1 MCVES
6 MFFMCNSENTN
17 QGSCRGR
24 SKWRLWAIVMVCLLV
39 AVPMAARADKVSFP
53 LRIDYKLLRS
63 LVIQSAFTSPG
74 QSAVLDD
81 DSNPC
86 RKITISEPRFFIKNA
101 KFQFETRLKVTA
113 GTEFAGKC
121 MMPVAWEG
129 YLILFQTPRVDRK
142 TWILSFES
150 QDSELLNTHHDP
162 TKLPDMIWE
171 IIETQVF
178 DYLKRITVNLAPP
191 VSDLKSFLLP
201 LFDEE
206 AADRARQMLDSL
218 RPGKIEMLPEALTVD
233 LSAEAEKIE
242 KETRSGI
249 TETISEEELAS
260 FASTWEAWD
269 AFLVQIFQSLS
280 QKPLSADERRL
291 IFSTLLDARHR
302 FVQELSDKTTS
313 KRDFVR
319 EQFVTA
325 WQQLSPVF
333 RNHLGNEP
341 SKALLGYLAFF
352 TAADALS
359 GLDQLGPSFGFEISR
374 NGLIRLAKLLG
385 EKGSPIELLY
395 QSDVDPVLRDIL
407 GMGAPIIV
415 AGPAFDAESI
425 GTGLPEI
432 EEEILPNP
440 EKTEAMDLSKA
451 VLSFFLKPCW
461 AEDNIRDAEIAAIRQ
476 WVLSPDN
483 LDDCLEQIKIMLK
496 EAVDETLKKNTIPAS
511 YQPVFLQAVSATGW
525 QESCFR
531 QFLKK
536 KGKITYLL
544 SYNNTSVG
552 MMQVNERVW
561 RGLYDLKHLRWNI
574 RYNARAGCEILEQYF
589 TRFALS
595 SKQASKLDPDT
606 LACALYA
613 MYNSGPGDFQKFLK
627 RKAGG
632 KHLLTDNLFQE
643 KYQWVKKDQWDHITK
658 CLGGA

>member
-1 MCVES
+1 
-6 MFFMCNSENTN
+6 
-17 QGSCRGR
+17 
-24 SKWRLWAIVMVCLLV
+24 
-39 AVPMAARADKVSFP
+39 
-53 LRIDYKLLRS
+53 
-63 LVIQSAFTSPG
+63 
-74 QSAVLDD
+74 
-81 DSNPC
+81 
-86 RKITISEPRFFIKNA
+86 
-101 KFQFETRLKVTA
+101 
-113 GTEFAGKC
+113 
-121 MMPVAWEG
+121 
-129 YLILFQTPRVDRK
+129 TPRVDRK

-191 VSDLKSFLLP
+191 VSDLKAYLLP

-206 AADRARQMLDSL
+206 TADRARQMLDSL
-218 RPGKIEMLPEALTVD
+218 RPGKIETLPEALTVD

-242 KETRSGI
+242 KETRPGV
-249 TETISEEELAS
+249 TETLSEEELAS
-260 FASTWEAWD
+260 FTSTWEAWD

-302 FVQELSDKTTS
+302 FVQELSEKTTS

-319 EQFVTA
+319 EQFDTA
-325 WQQLSPVF
+325 WRQLSPVF

-374 NGLIRLAKLLG
+374 NGLIRLAKLIG

-395 QSDVDPVLRDIL
+395 QSDVDPVLRDVL

-440 EKTEAMDLSKA
+440 EKTEDMDLSKA

-476 WVLSPDN
+476 WVLSPEN
-483 LDDCLEQIKIMLK
+483 LEDCLEQIKIMLK
-496 EAVDETLKKNTIPAS
+496 EAVDETLKKNTIPAA
-511 YQPVFLQAVSATGW
+511 YQPVFFQAVSATGW

-536 KGKITYLL
+536 KGRITYLL

-574 RYNARAGCEILEQYF
+574 RYNARAGCEIMEQYF
-589 TRFALS
+589 TRYALS
-595 SKQASKLDPDT
+595 NNKASQLDADS
-606 LACALYA
+606 LAGDLYA

-632 KHLLTDNLFQE
+632 KHLLTDKLFQE
-643 KYQWVKKDQWDHITK
+643 KYQWVKKDQWNNITK

>member
-1 MCVES
+1 M
-6 MFFMCNSENTN
+6 T
-17 QGSCRGR
+17 
-24 SKWRLWAIVMVCLLV
+24 
-39 AVPMAARADKVSFP
+39 ARADRVSFP

-63 LVIQSAFTSPG
+63 LVIQSTFTSPG

-81 DSNPC
+81 ESDPC
-86 RKITISEPRFFIKNA
+86 RKITISEPRFLVKNE
-101 KFQFETRLKVTA
+101 KFQFETRLRVTA

-121 MMPVAWEG
+121 RLPVVWEG
-129 YLILFQTPRVDRK
+129 YLVLFQTPMVDRK
-142 TWILSFES
+142 TWVLSFES

-171 IIETQVF
+171 IIETRVI

-201 LFDEE
+201 LFDQE
-206 AADRARQMLDSL
+206 AADRAQQMLDSL
-218 RPGKIEMLPEALTVD
+218 RPGKIETLPEALTVD
-233 LSAEAEKIE
+233 LSAEAEKID
-242 KETRSGI
+242 KEPRSGV

-260 FASTWEAWD
+260 FVSTWEAWD
-269 AFLVQIFQSLS
+269 AFLIQIFQSLS
-280 QKPLSADERRL
+280 QKPLSTDERRI
-291 IFSTLLDARHR
+291 IFGTLLDARHR
-302 FVQELSDKTTS
+302 FVRELSEKTSS

-341 SKALLGYLAFF
+341 SKRLLGYLAFF

-374 NGLIRLAKLLG
+374 NGLIRLAKLLS
-385 EKGSPIELLY
+385 EQGSPIELLY
-395 QSDVDPVLRDIL
+395 QSDVDPVLRDVL

-432 EEEILPNP
+432 EEEILPDP
-440 EKTEAMDLSKA
+440 EKTEAMDLSKT
-451 VLSFFLKPCW
+451 VLSFLLKPCW

-483 LDDCLEQIKIMLK
+483 LEDCLGQIKILLK

-511 YQPVFLQAVSATGW
+511 HHPVFLQAVSATGW

-561 RGLYDLKHLRWNI
+561 RGIYDLKHLRWNI
-574 RYNARAGCEILEQYF
+574 RYNALAGCEILEQYF
-589 TRFALS
+589 TRYALS
-595 SKQASKLDPDT
+595 NKQTSQLDSDT

-613 MYNSGPGDFQKFLK
+613 MYNGGPGDFQKFLK
-627 RKAGG
+627 RIAGG
-632 KHLLTDNLFQE
+632 KRLLTDKLFQE
-643 KYQWVKKDQWDHITK
+643 KYQWVKKDQWNNITQ